1 MALDLEATKAEV
13 KARVGAMVK
22 FGLTN
27 LDAGREL
34 VKIHDLEVEEETKIF
49 ADFDKFFAETREDL
63 VDGILGHILEDTITV
78 LQESESG
85 GKE

>member
-1 MALDLEATKAEV
+1 MDQWL
-13 KARVGAMVK
+13 
-22 FGLTN
+22 
-27 LDAGREL
+27 L
-34 VKIHDLEVEEETKIF
+34 VIRIPPTKIF